1 MTVNFFG
8 NNIALGEKSLDYLW
22 AKQQAVSMNIANVDT
37 PGYKTRYVSF
47 EDTFRGKLKAA
58 AETGDRNYINSVIEN
73 ARWETKETPL
83 ESTRLDENNVDMDE
97 QLIEM
102 TRTALQYQYMLHS
115 VNSDITRL
123 RTAIKGQ

>member
-1 MTVNFFG
+1 MIQFFG
-8 NNIALGEKSLDYLW
+8 NAIPLAEKSLDYLW
-22 AKQQAVSMNIANVDT
+22 AKQQVVSENIANVDT
-37 PGYKTRYVSF
+37 PGYKTKYITF
-47 EDTFRGKLKAA
+47 EDMFRSKLSAA
-58 AETGDRNYINSVIEN
+58 SETNDRAHINSTIEN
-73 ARWETKETPL
+73 ATWQTHETEL

-102 TRTALQYQYMLHS
+102 TRATLQYQYMLHS

>member
-1 MTVNFFG
+1 MVNFFG
-8 NNIALGEKSLDYLW
+8 NNITLGEKSLDYLW
-22 AKQQAVSMNIANVDT
+22 AKQQVHSANIANVDT

-47 EDTFRGKLKAA
+47 EDTFRSKLKAA
-58 AETGDRNYINSVIEN
+58 AETGDRQYINAIIEDAKWN
-73 ARWETKETPL
+73 TKETRL

-123 RTAIKGQ
+123 RAAIKGQ

>member
-1 MTVNFFG
+1 MVNFFG
-8 NNIALGEKSLDYLW
+8 NSIPLGEKSLDYLW
-22 AKQQAVSMNIANVDT
+22 AKQQAVSANIANVDT
-37 PGYKTRYVSF
+37 PGYKTQYVKF
-47 EDTFRGKLKAA
+47 EDTFRSKLRAA
-58 AETGDRNYINSVIEN
+58 SETGNRQHINSVIEN
-73 ARWETKETPL
+73 ATWQTKETPL

-102 TRTALQYQYMLHS
+102 TRTTLQYQYMLHS

>member
-1 MTVNFFG
+1 MVRIFG
-8 NNIALGEKSLDYLW
+8 NSISLGEKSLDYLW
-22 AKQQAVSMNIANVDT
+22 TKQSVLSENIANVDT
-37 PGYKTRYVSF
+37 PGYKTKYVTF
-47 EDTFRGKLKAA
+47 EDTFKNKLKAA
-58 AETGDRNYINSVIEN
+58 SDTGSRQQMANAIEGAQWQINSTDN
-73 ARWETKETPL
+73 

>member
-1 MTVNFFG
+1 MVNFFG
-8 NNIALGEKSLDYLW
+8 NSITLGEKSLDYLW
-22 AKQQAVSMNIANVDT
+22 AKQQAVSTNIANVDT
-37 PGYKTRYVSF
+37 PGYKTKYVKF
-47 EDTFRGKLKAA
+47 EDEFRSKLQAA
-58 AETGDRNYINSVIEN
+58 AGTGNREHINSVIEN
-73 ARWETKETPL
+73 AKWQTKETDL